1 MFSFVLK
8 KLGYALLVMLGVVIL
23 VFYLFQV
30 LPDPSQLTRGQ
41 SSDSTTNANI
51 RLELGL
57 DLNTTDRLF
66 LYLNDLSPISIHKPT
81 EANKIK
87 YNYHVLFHID
97 TKAWVIK
104 TPYLRRSYQNQKNVS
119 SILQEAFIGTIVL
132 AFSAL
137 IIAFLLGV
145 LMGVIAALKKDSG
158 YDRAILL
165 VSNLGI
171 SIPSFLLAIIISWV
185 FGLVWHRYTHL
196 NMTGSLYDYDVL
208 YGKVMAW
215 PNLILPA
222 LALGIRPLSIIT
234 QLTRSSML
242 DVLSQDYIRTAKAK
256 GLGTTQ
262 IIMKHALR
270 NALNPVITATGGWF
284 ASMLAGAF
292 FIEYI
297 FNWKGLGRVTVDAL
311 EKSDFPVI
319 MGSVLIIA
327 AIFITV
333 SILVDLLYA
342 VLDPRIRLD

>member
-1 MFSFVLK
+1 
-8 KLGYALLVMLGVVIL
+8 MLGVVFL

-30 LPDPSQLTRGQ
+30 MPDPSQLTRGQ

-66 LYLNDLSPISIHKPT
+66 LYLNDLSPLSIHKKT

-87 YNYHVLFHID
+87 YNYQALFD
-97 TKAWVIK
+97 VDGKAWVAK
-104 TPYLRRSYQNQKNVS
+104 MPYLRRSYQNQKNVS
-119 SILQEAFIGTIVL
+119 SILQEAFTGTIVL

-137 IIAFLLGV
+137 IIAFLMGV
-145 LMGVIAALKKDSG
+145 LMGVIAALKKDTR
-158 YDRAILL
+158 YDRIILV

-185 FGLVWHRYTHL
+185 FGLVLHRYTHL

-208 YGKVMAW
+208 YGKVIAW

-256 GLGTTQ
+256 GLGTRQ
-262 IIMKHALR
+262 MVMNHALR

-319 MGSVLIIA
+319 MGSVLVIA
-327 AIFITV
+327 VIFITV
-333 SILVDLLYA
+333 SIFVDVLYA
-342 VLDPRIRLD
+342 VLDPRIRLH

>member
-1 MFSFVLK
+1 
-8 KLGYALLVMLGVVIL
+8 
-23 VFYLFQV
+23 
-30 LPDPSQLTRGQ
+30 
-41 SSDSTTNANI
+41 
-51 RLELGL
+51 
-57 DLNTTDRLF
+57 
-66 LYLNDLSPISIHKPT
+66 
-81 EANKIK
+81 
-87 YNYHVLFHID
+87 
-97 TKAWVIK
+97 
-104 TPYLRRSYQNQKNVS
+104 
-119 SILQEAFIGTIVL
+119 
-132 AFSAL
+132 
-137 IIAFLLGV
+137 
-145 LMGVIAALKKDSG
+145 
-158 YDRAILL
+158 
-165 VSNLGI
+165 
-171 SIPSFLLAIIISWV
+171 
-185 FGLVWHRYTHL
+185 
-196 NMTGSLYDYDVL
+196 
-208 YGKVMAW
+208 
-215 PNLILPA
+215 
-222 LALGIRPLSIIT
+222 
-234 QLTRSSML
+234 ML